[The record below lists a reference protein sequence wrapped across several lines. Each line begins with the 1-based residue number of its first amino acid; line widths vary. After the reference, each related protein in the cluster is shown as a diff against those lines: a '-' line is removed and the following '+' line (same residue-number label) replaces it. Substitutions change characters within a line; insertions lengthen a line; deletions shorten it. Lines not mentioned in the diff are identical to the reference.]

1 MVEDTGG
8 PGMHTTCY
16 AEAGEAILGTTPTVG
31 LLKRRLGRTG
41 LLVSEVG
48 FGAAH
53 VATVDEGEEAVFR
66 AFSLGVNFVETGR
79 LYGES
84 EYLIGRALR
93 RLGEGAPPVYVAS
106 KTLKRTR
113 DGALN
118 ELERSL
124 AHLGLE
130 SVDIYQLNDVD
141 EESWVQ
147 VMASG
152 GALEGLQEAREQGLV
167 RFIGLTSHSAEVLC
181 RAVESGQF
189 DTIEV
194 KYSPFNREGE
204 AVIRLAHRRDIGVI
218 GMKPFGG
225 FGMLGSLKASAAGQ
239 ALSVGALL
247 RYALSNRYLSVVI
260 PGMRFVREVEENVAL
275 GASYEPMTP
284 AQKARVRRQAEALVA
299 VGAATS

>member
-1 MVEDTGG
+1 MN
-8 PGMHTTCY
+8 
-16 AEAGEAILGTTPTVG
+16 LR
-31 LLKRRLGRTG
+31 KRRLGRTG
-41 LLVSEVG
+41 LLVTEVG

-53 VATVDEGEEAVFR
+53 VATVDEGEEALFR

-93 RLGEGAPPVYVAS
+93 RLGEDADPIYVGS

-118 ELERSL
+118 DLERSL

-130 SVDIYQLNDVD
+130 RVDIYQLNDVD
-141 EESWVQ
+141 QDSWHE
-147 VMASG
+147 VMDKD

-167 RFIGLTSHSAEVLC
+167 RFIGLTSHSAEVLR

-194 KYSPFNREGE
+194 KYSPFSREGE

-225 FGMLGSLKASAAGQ
+225 FGMLGSLKGSPSGGDLA
-239 ALSVGALL
+239 VGALL
-247 RYALSNRYLSVVI
+247 SYALSNRYLSVVI

-275 GASYEPMTP
+275 AAAYRPLTP
-284 AQKARVRRQAEALVA
+284 GQKAALRAQARLVA
-299 VGAATS
+299 VG

>member
-1 MVEDTGG
+1 MIAAVN
-8 PGMHTTCY
+8 
-16 AEAGEAILGTTPTVG
+16 LR
-31 LLKRRLGRTG
+31 KRRLGRTG
-41 LLVSEVG
+41 LLVTEVG

-53 VATVDEGEEAVFR
+53 VATVDEGEEALFR

-93 RLGEGAPPVYVAS
+93 RLGEGVPPVYVAS

-113 DGALN
+113 DGALM

-124 AHLGLE
+124 AYLGLE

-141 EESWVQ
+141 EESWYQ
-147 VMASG
+147 VIASD
-152 GALEGLQEAREQGLV
+152 GALQGLQEARERGLV
-167 RFIGLTSHSAEVLC
+167 RFIGLTSHSAEVLR

-194 KYSPFNREGE
+194 KHSPFNREGE
-204 AVIRLAHRRDIGVI
+204 AVIRLAHRRDVGVI

-225 FGMLGSLKASAAGQ
+225 FGMLGSLRTSPDAHALDAGT
-239 ALSVGALL
+239 LL
-247 RYALSNRYLSVVI
+247 RYALSNRYVSVVI
-260 PGMRFVREVEENVAL
+260 PGMRFVREVEENVTL
-275 GASYEPMTP
+275 SASYRPLTLG
-284 AQKARVRRQAEALVA
+284 QKACVRRQALATAA
-299 VGAATS
+299 VG

>member
-1 MVEDTGG
+1 ME
-8 PGMHTTCY
+8 
-16 AEAGEAILGTTPTVG
+16 LR
-31 LLKRRLGRTG
+31 KRRLGRTG
-41 LLVSEVG
+41 LLVSEIG

-53 VATVDEGEEAVFR
+53 VATVAEAEEALFR
-66 AFSLGVNFVETGR
+66 AFSLGINFVETGR
-79 LYGES
+79 AYGES

-93 RLGEGAPPVYVAS
+93 RLDEDAPAVYVAS

-118 ELERSL
+118 DLERSL
-124 AHLGLE
+124 GHLGLDR
-130 SVDIYQLNDVD
+130 VDIYQLNDVD

-167 RFIGLTSHSAEVLC
+167 GHIGITSHSAEVLR

-194 KYSPFNREGE
+194 AYSPFNRSGE
-204 AVIRLAHRRDIGVI
+204 AVIRLACRKDAGVI

-225 FGMLGSLKASAAGQ
+225 FGMLGSLKASPSGQ
-239 ALSVGALL
+239 ALAAGALL
-247 RYALSNRYLSVVI
+247 RYALSNPYLSVTI
-260 PGMRFVREVEENVAL
+260 PGMRFVREVEENAAL
-275 GASYEPMTP
+275 AASHQPMTSGQR
-284 AQKARVRRQAEALVA
+284 ACLRKQAEALVA
-299 VGAATS
+299 VGSTIS

>member
-1 MVEDTGG
+1 V
-8 PGMHTTCY
+8 
-16 AEAGEAILGTTPTVG
+16 GT
-31 LLKRRLGRTG
+31 
-41 LLVSEVG
+41 
-48 FGAAH
+48 A
-53 VATVDEGEEAVFR
+53 DEGEEALFR
-66 AFSLGVNFVETGR
+66 AFSLGINFVETGR
-79 LYGES
+79 LYEDS

-93 RLGEGAPPVYVAS
+93 RLGEGTPPVYLAS

-141 EESWVQ
+141 GESWDQ

-152 GALEGLQEAREQGLV
+152 GALEGLQEAREQVLI
-167 RFIGLTSHSAEVLC
+167 RFIGITSHSADVLR
-181 RAVESGQF
+181 RAVESDRF

-204 AVIRLAHRRDIGVI
+204 AVIRLAHSRDIGVI

-225 FGMLGSLKASAAGQ
+225 FGMLGSLKTSPAGH
-239 ALSVGALL
+239 ALDVGTLL
-247 RYALSNRYLSVVI
+247 RYALSNRYLSVTI
-260 PGMRFVREVEENVAL
+260 PGMRFVREVEENVAV
-275 GASYEPMTP
+275 AVSHQPMTP
-284 AQKARVRRQAEALVA
+284 GQKARVRERAETFVA
-299 VGAATS
+299 VGSAIS

>member
-1 MVEDTGG
+1 
-8 PGMHTTCY
+8 
-16 AEAGEAILGTTPTVG
+16 LTTPTAG

-48 FGAAH
+48 FGGAH
-53 VATVDEGEEAVFR
+53 VATVDEGEEALVR
-66 AFSLGVNFVETGR
+66 AFSLGVNFAETGR

-93 RLGEGAPPVYVAS
+93 RLSKDAPPVYVAS
-106 KTLKRTR
+106 KTLKRSR

-124 AHLGLE
+124 AHLGLD

-141 EESWVQ
+141 EESWAQ
-147 VMASG
+147 VMSGG
-152 GALEGLQEAREQGLV
+152 GALEGLQEAQEQGLV
-167 RFIGLTSHSAEVLC
+167 RFVGLTSHSAEVL
-181 RAVESGQF
+181 RWAVESGQF
-189 DTIEV
+189 DTIEA

-204 AVIRLAHRRDIGVI
+204 AVIRLAHQRDIGVI

-225 FGMLGSLKASAAGQ
+225 FGMLGSLKASPAGQ
-239 ALSVGALL
+239 ALGVGALL

-260 PGMRFVREVEENVAL
+260 PGMRFVQEVEDNVAL
-275 GASYEPMTP
+275 AASCRPMTSV
-284 AQKARVRRQAEALVA
+284 QKARVRQQAEALVT
-299 VGAATS
+299 VGASAS

>member
-1 MVEDTGG
+1 MLE
-8 PGMHTTCY
+8 
-16 AEAGEAILGTTPTVG
+16 TTPAVG

-41 LLVSEVG
+41 LLVSEIG
-48 FGAAH
+48 FGGAH
-53 VATVDEGEEAVFR
+53 VGAEAEGEEALFR

-84 EYLIGRALR
+84 EYLTGRALR
-93 RLGEGAPPVYVAS
+93 RLGKGAPAVYVAS

-118 ELERSL
+118 DLKKSL
-124 AHLGLE
+124 GHLGPD
-130 SVDIYQLNDVD
+130 SVDIYQLCD
-141 EESWVQ
+141 EDEQAWHQ
-147 VMASG
+147 VMAGG
-152 GALEGLQEAREQGLV
+152 GALEGLHEAREQGLV
-167 RFIGLTSHSAEVLC
+167 RFIGLSSHSAKVL
-181 RAVESGQF
+181 RWAVESGQV

-225 FGMLGSLKASAAGQ
+225 FGMLGSLRASSSAQSLDAA
-239 ALSVGALL
+239 ALL
-247 RYALSNRYLSVVI
+247 RYALSNRYLSVTI

-275 GASYEPMTP
+275 AVSYRPMTLG
-284 AQKARVRRQAEALVA
+284 QKVHLRRRVEASLA
-299 VGAATS
+299 VGSTAC

>member
-1 MVEDTGG
+1 VQS
-8 PGMHTTCY
+8 
-16 AEAGEAILGTTPTVG
+16 TTPTTG
-31 LLKRRLGRTG
+31 LRKRRLGRTG

-48 FGAAH
+48 FGGAH
-53 VATVDEGEEAVFR
+53 VATADEGEDALVR
-66 AFSLGVNFVETGR
+66 AFSLGVNFAETGR

-93 RLGEGAPPVYVAS
+93 RRGEGAPAVYVAS
-106 KTLKRTR
+106 KTLKRSR
-113 DGALN
+113 DGALY

-124 AHLGLE
+124 AHLGLD

-141 EESWVQ
+141 EGSWAQ
-147 VMASG
+147 VMSSG

-167 RFIGLTSHSAEVLC
+167 RFIGLSSHSAQVL
-181 RAVESGQF
+181 RWAVESGQF

-204 AVIRLAHRRDIGVI
+204 AVIKLAHRRDIGVI

-225 FGMLGSLKASAAGQ
+225 FGMLGSLKAAPAGHN
-239 ALSVGALL
+239 LTPGVLL
-247 RYALSNRYLSVVI
+247 RYALSNHHLSVVI

-275 GASYEPMTP
+275 AASYEPMTS
-284 AQKARVRRQAEALVA
+284 AQGYRVRQEAEALAA
-299 VGAATS
+299 VGAKAS

>member
-1 MVEDTGG
+1 M
-8 PGMHTTCY
+8 
-16 AEAGEAILGTTPTVG
+16 G
-31 LLKRRLGRTG
+31 LRKRRLGRTG
-41 LLVSEVG
+41 LLVTEVG
-48 FGAAH
+48 FGGAH
-53 VATVDEGEEAVFR
+53 VATVDEGEEALFR
-66 AFSLGVNFVETGR
+66 AFSLGINFVETGR

-93 RLGEGAPPVYVAS
+93 RRGEDALPVYVAS

-141 EESWVQ
+141 EESWHQ

-152 GALEGLQEAREQGLV
+152 GALEGLQEAREQGVV
-167 RFIGLTSHSAEVLC
+167 RFIGLTSHSAEVLR

-204 AVIRLAHRRDIGVI
+204 AVIRLAHRRDVGVI

-225 FGMLGSLKASAAGQ
+225 FGMLGSLRVSPDVQ
-239 ALSVGALL
+239 ALDAGTLL
-247 RYALSNRYLSVVI
+247 RYALCNRYLSVVI

-275 GASYEPMTP
+275 AASCRPLTS
-284 AQKARVRRQAEALVA
+284 AQKAALRAQGQLAA
-299 VGAATS
+299 V